1 MPHQYADSS
10 RLTAWE
16 NRVFAF
22 HVPAIGYQPSSLH
35 PGTGALC
42 HSGHSLS
49 VAEGGNTG
57 ERLEVKGNSDAV

>member
-1 MPHQYADSS
+1 MPHQHADSE

-22 HVPAIGYQPSSLH
+22 RVLAIGYQPLALH
-35 PGTGALC
+35 LGTGALC

-49 VAEGGNTG
+49 VAEGGRVG
-57 ERLEVKGNSDAV
+57 KG

>member
-1 MPHQYADSS
+1 MPHQHADSS
-10 RLTAWE
+10 RLTACE
-16 NRVFAF
+16 NPVFAF
-22 HVPAIGYQPSSLH
+22 LAPAIGYQPSALH
-35 PGTGALC
+35 PATGALC

>member
-1 MPHQYADSS
+1 MPHQHADSE

-22 HVPAIGYQPSSLH
+22 RVLAIGYQPLALH
-35 PGTGALC
+35 LETGALC

-49 VAEGGNTG
+49 VAEGGKSG
-57 ERLEVKGNSDAV
+57 AA